1 VDLVSV
7 WIWIAVNNVKVRNTN
22 QPVPAFSIPVVM
34 INGEQFRV
42 KQNHQKNVHYKKTKI
57 RKMKGN
63 KDTGRIIIGI
73 SILLGLFI
81 LGYFLTT
88 SVKTF
93 KGYERTV
100 TVRGLAEQE
109 HMADVVIW
117 PIQFTLASNSQEEI
131 YQLLEENAAK
141 VADFLSDHGINEQEV
156 SIDLPV
162 VTDRSAQRWGGDTS
176 GQYRYVASQAVTVYS
191 GDVEGVRSVMRN
203 VSELG
208 KQGVIISGDDYQF
221 RTEYMFTRLNDIK
234 PEMIEAATMEARKVA
249 EKFAEDSDSRL
260 GKIKTASQGQFT
272 ISDRDTNNP
281 HIKNVRVVSTIVY
294 YLTD

>member
-1 VDLVSV
+1 
-7 WIWIAVNNVKVRNTN
+7 
-22 QPVPAFSIPVVM
+22 
-34 INGEQFRV
+34 
-42 KQNHQKNVHYKKTKI
+42 
-57 RKMKGN
+57 MKEN

-234 PEMIEAATMEARKVA
+234 PEMIEAATIEARKVA